1 MKTTVRK
8 GVFETNS
15 SSTHSIMI
23 QRNYKKTAHDEWTV
37 EEGLAQLEEMGVV
50 IKPYGWGHSLDL
62 TNLKPGVLDF
72 GRTEEAYNQWGIKL
86 LYAIVSFRDDPFL
99 WGGLMTY
106 LKEIGIRNLVMPVSY
121 TDGYIEGKKAGY
133 IDHESDGALA
143 RIFGNGISFDGY
155 LRRKDVYLVID
166 NEG

>member
-1 MKTTVRK
+1 
-8 GVFETNS
+8 
-15 SSTHSIMI
+15 MI
-23 QRNYKKTAHDEWTV
+23 QCNYKKTAHDEWTV

-50 IKPYGWGHSLDL
+50 VRPYGWGHSLDL
-62 TNLKPGVLDF
+62 TNLKSEMLEF

-86 LYAIVSFRDDPFL
+86 LYAIVSFRDDSFL

-106 LKEIGIRNLVMPVSY
+106 LKKIDINNIVMTVSY
-121 TDGYIEGKKAGY
+121 SGNEIEGEKAGY